1 MSFLNQISRQLI
13 NEDFPED
20 IQDKMFYLLLKE
32 KHPPQRLLQDISWLY
47 PGFISYRMQPTVGE
61 HIKPI
66 YPLTNLKSVKS
77 TPSPN
82 KIYFPL
88 NSIEIINKIRTDI
101 QDVKIF
107 KEDGS
112 LHREELTDK
121 VMINDIL
128 NRQYKRHISGNTWD
142 ERAWTKDL
150 FNFACYSHPGL
161 IIELNNYN
169 LWIDHISIIIEC
181 GNLSYC

>member
-77 TPSPN
+77 TPIPN